1 MSIKRVSIVSDY
13 PLEGI
18 LRENGKKAGVV
29 ICHPHPLYGG
39 SMQNNV
45 VDAIDNGFFG
55 KGFTTLRFNF
65 RGVGMSGGVYD
76 KGEGEVKDVIASLA
90 FLKENI
96 NEDACV
102 VLAGYS
108 FGAWVASRA
117 ASSAEDVHALF
128 LVSYPF
134 AFYSTEEL
142 SQFRKDIYFIGGEH
156 DDISP
161 INSLLKFYKDLPVL
175 EKSLKIISTD
185 HFYWEKEKEIEE
197 FIRDNVEIQHI

>member
-1 MSIKRVSIVSDY
+1 MSIKRVSIESDY

-55 KGFTTLRFNF
+55 NGFTTLRFNF
-65 RGVGMSGGVYD
+65 RGVGMSGGMYD
-76 KGEGEVKDVIASLA
+76 KGEGEVKDVIASLS

-96 NEDACV
+96 DKDACV

-117 ASSAEDVHALF
+117 AASAEDIHALF

-134 AFYSTEEL
+134 SVYSTKEL
-142 SQFRKDIYFIGGEH
+142 SQFRKDIYFIGGKL

-161 INSLLKFYKDLPVL
+161 IDSLLKFYKDLPVV
-175 EKSLKIISTD
+175 EKSLKIILTD
-185 HFYWEKEKEIEE
+185 HFYWGKEKEIEE
-197 FIRDNVEIQHI
+197 FITENVEMKYT

>member
-1 MSIKRVSIVSDY
+1 MSIKRVSIASDFQ
-13 PLEGI
+13 LEGI
-18 LRENGKKAGVV
+18 LRENGKEAGVV

-65 RGVGMSGGVYD
+65 RGVGKSSGEYD
-76 KGEGEVKDVIASLA
+76 EGEGEIKDVISSVE

-96 NEDACV
+96 NEGAYV

-117 ASSAEDVHALF
+117 EASLKDVNALF

-134 AFYSTEEL
+134 AFYKTEEL

-156 DDISP
+156 DDVSP
-161 INSLLKFYKDLPVL
+161 VDSLLKFYKDLPVVD
-175 EKSLKIISTD
+175 KSIKIITTD
-185 HFYWEKEKEIEE
+185 HFYWGKEKEIEE
-197 FIRDNVEIQHI
+197 FIRENVKIQHT